1 MALSE
6 SFHWKNIKKVS
17 HGWMVKFSCQ
27 LNCDIS
33 SVWLQIGTKSD
44 KLIHPWIVEE
54 AQVVVKIESESEK
67 IISKFTRE

>member
-6 SFHWKNIKKVS
+6 SFSLKKYREGITRLNGQVF
-17 HGWMVKFSCQ
+17 MPAQ
-27 LNCDIS
+27 LWYFVCVIAN
-33 SVWLQIGTKSD
+33 WLQNVHATESD

-67 IISKFTRE
+67 